1 MKPTYQYIEFCRNAE
16 TLWHKIASGHWDWLG
31 VHPERKFVL
40 GRPARRAGAT
50 LRAASTVGTVGAP
63 EGQHGVFVQAPLDP
77 GPSRTWFKTQQEA
90 KEEYARVVSS
100 FSGDEKGPG
109 LLRVRHVERGQ
120 IVEEAFLVRRS
131 STYL

>member
-1 MKPTYQYIEFCRNAE
+1 MKPVYQYIEFCRNAE

-40 GRPARRAGAT
+40 GRPVRRAGST
-50 LRAASTVGTVGAP
+50 LRAAVTVGAP
-63 EGQHGVFVQAPLDP
+63 EGQHGVFVQGPLDP
-77 GPSRTWFKTQQEA
+77 GSSRTWFKTQLEA

-100 FSGDEKGPG
+100 FGGDEKEPG
-109 LLRVRHVERGQ
+109 LLRVQRVERGQ
-120 IVEEAFLVRRS
+120 IVEEEFLVRRP